1 MLQHSRL
8 PAQLTRS
15 CMSSGR
21 RCLTCDTA
29 NPFLKAFCSSCTL
42 SFRCFCELEHACSAQ
57 WWIRVIT
64 YGCTKVLL
72 TLTLKISDCSSIALN
87 QDPQAFSHAQA
98 NLGTGTPYC
107 SPPLLG
113 IESRLETL
121 PGTARSTA
129 ASGVLICPR
138 KICNPHKWDTWKQ
151 IVIFDKVQGVHL
163 VNPVL
168 EGRSGCRWELHK
180 GNAPA
185 RNLHPGTT
193 VCVVCNS
200 AGALGDRVLL
210 AQPSSHARVGVICM
224 CST

>member
-113 IESRLETL
+113 NREQAGDTPRDSQEHSSQWGAHLPQENLQSTQMGYMETN
-121 PGTARSTA
+121 RDIRQS
-129 ASGVLICPR
+129 SGR
-138 KICNPHKWDTWKQ
+138 A
-151 IVIFDKVQGVHL
+151 FG
-163 VNPVL
+163 
-168 EGRSGCRWELHK
+168 
-180 GNAPA
+180 
-185 RNLHPGTT
+185 
-193 VCVVCNS
+193 
-200 AGALGDRVLL
+200 
-210 AQPSSHARVGVICM
+210 
-224 CST
+224 